1 MKQEPKAKSAGAAGA
16 PKALTRGGGAL
27 PASLA
32 ELRAVRVA
40 QRATNERVEELKLR
54 LFRMTEQHMDQ
65 AVSLIRR
72 WLKDKE

>member
-1 MKQEPKAKSAGAAGA
+1 MKQEPKAKSQGVSSN
-16 PKALTRGGGAL
+16 ALTRGGGAL

-40 QRATNERVEELKLR
+40 QRATNERVENLKLK